1 MDLGLILL
9 WWLRKNKEL
18 SIHEKVDKLYE
29 IVQDRHIAVDA
40 LYENIKNRELKL
52 NTKGYFPKKV

>member
-18 SIHEKVDKLYE
+18 TIHEKVEKLYE
-29 IVQDRHIAVDA
+29 IVQDQYVTADA
-40 LYENIKNRELKL
+40 QCEDIKNRELKI
-52 NTKGYFPKKV
+52 NTKDIFLT